1 MITNKNSFDI
11 LNDERLNKSF
21 LSATLNDLDIS
32 CKIYKGIFYADSFN
46 YFPITEN
53 FEAFRDLY
61 KIQNENSINHLY
73 NDNFFD
79 NFKKNN

>member
-32 CKIYKGIFYADSFN
+32 CKIYKGNFYAIDPNLFSPGKVTVTSLETDKIFVEGKLNSDLLDKSFG
-46 YFPITEN
+46 YE
-53 FEAFRDLY
+53 
-61 KIQNENSINHLY
+61 KS
-73 NDNFFD
+73 
-79 NFKKNN
+79 